1 MWDSF
6 SLEVIHSALK
16 TRQIRETYAVY
27 TPPSLPST
35 SPMVSPVRG
44 ACSRMSGPSWTC
56 LSVEGCTSVE
66 VFPLN
71 AIKEVHDDVP
81 KTY

>member
-1 MWDSF
+1 MF
-6 SLEVIHSALK
+6 
-16 TRQIRETYAVY
+16 TRI
-27 TPPSLPST
+27 
-35 SPMVSPVRG
+35 
-44 ACSRMSGPSWTC
+44 SGPSWTC

-81 KTY
+81 NISMGHLRREHVALPSEDARPPADEEGRVCTA